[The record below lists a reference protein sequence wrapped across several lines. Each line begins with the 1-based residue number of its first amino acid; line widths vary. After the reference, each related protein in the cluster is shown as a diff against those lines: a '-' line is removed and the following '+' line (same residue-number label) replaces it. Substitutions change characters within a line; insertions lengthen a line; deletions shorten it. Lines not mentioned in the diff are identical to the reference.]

1 MPTEKQVDAAAAA
14 AEKANGGKGQMNPFK
29 LRQFAKASGVLA
41 KNDRL
46 DARMIALFTSV
57 MPTRP
62 AQQRHPV
69 TERLAQIVTARREL
83 SDDCRERRG
92 QSYIS
97 SRSCRRV

>member
-1 MPTEKQVDAAAAA
+1 MTVPFIRERAARTYIY
-14 AEKANGGKGQMNPFK
+14 EGLILRFMKSLNPFK
-29 LRQFAKASGVLA
+29 LRQFAKASGILA

-62 AQQRHPV
+62 AQQRHPA

-92 QSYIS
+92 QS
-97 SRSCRRV
+97 

>member
-1 MPTEKQVDAAAAA
+1 MGLGNLGSFGADSRRGAAAAAA
-14 AEKANGGKGQMNPFK
+14 AEKANGGKARSTHG

-62 AQQRHPV
+62 AQQRHPA

-92 QSYIS
+92 QS
-97 SRSCRRV
+97 